1 MRCVSRMGQDGM
13 ERVPRWF
20 CWGLTIAILHNM
32 VYMFRYIYFD
42 HKLLGI
48 GCACVHEVNIKVFQQ
63 DGQGDG
69 ICAMQKGSPRDWYT
83 NPSGRFTPL
92 EYWMSLFRGNFYLRI
107 ILFPWNIDCRCVET
121 ISVFEK
127 IHPSWI
133 FNAYVQTWC
142 FLGRREG
149 QKYWSCKSVFRQRLG
164 EINYSDFR
172 QQKQKEWK

>member
-1 MRCVSRMGQDGM
+1 MQ
-13 ERVPRWF
+13 
-20 CWGLTIAILHNM
+20 L
-32 VYMFRYIYFD
+32 RYRKKVVGINVYFD

-48 GCACVHEVNIKVFQQ
+48 GCVCVHEVNIKVFQQ

-92 EYWMSLFRGNFYLRI
+92 EYWMSLFRGNFYIRI

-121 ISVFEK
+121 ISVLEN
-127 IHPSWI
+127 IHSSWI

-142 FLGRREG
+142 FCRKKARAKILSMQVCFQAEIGRD
-149 QKYWSCKSVFRQRLG
+149 KLFRLQTTRT
-164 EINYSDFR
+164 
-172 QQKQKEWK
+172 